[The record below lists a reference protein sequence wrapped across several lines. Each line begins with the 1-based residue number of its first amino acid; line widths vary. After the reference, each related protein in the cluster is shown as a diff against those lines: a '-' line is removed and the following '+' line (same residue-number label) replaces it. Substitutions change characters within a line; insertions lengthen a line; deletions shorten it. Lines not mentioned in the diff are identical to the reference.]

1 MKEERKQLLKQ
12 QISASEPCDTNSFE
26 RQLIKTN
33 VAMKTSVKKKKKC
46 RPKNSE
52 KKTELLAP
60 TAPSP
65 AIT

>member
-33 VAMKTSVKKKKKC
+33 VAMKTSVKKKKKSAG
-46 RPKNSE
+46 PKIVRKRQSCSLQ
-52 KKTELLAP
+52 LLHLLQ
-60 TAPSP
+60 
-65 AIT
+65 

>member
-33 VAMKTSVKKKKKC
+33 VAMKTSVKKKKKVQAQ
-46 RPKNSE
+46 K
-52 KKTELLAP
+52 
-60 TAPSP
+60 
-65 AIT
+65 